1 MQQRR
6 DYCGII
12 TLMSNETI
20 RAWHEFVSTK
30 NSAAFSDTLD
40 DEVSFHSP
48 VVHTPQ
54 KGKKITLLYLEAA
67 HDVLSNDS
75 FQYEHELIDK
85 DFAVLEFT
93 ADIKGV
99 HINGVDM
106 IRWNETGKIVEFKV
120 MIRPLQAINM
130 IHQEMAARL
139 QRHA

>member
-1 MQQRR
+1 
-6 DYCGII
+6 
-12 TLMSNETI
+12 MSNETI

-30 NSAAFSDTLD
+30 NSAAFADALD
-40 DEVSFHSP
+40 DDVAFYSP

-54 KGKKITLLYLEAA
+54 MGKVITLLYLEAA

-75 FQYEHELIDK
+75 FRYVREVIDQ
-85 DFAVLEFT
+85 DFAMLEFT

-106 IRWNETGKIVEFKV
+106 IRWDEDCKIIEFKV
-120 MIRPLQAINM
+120 MIRPLQAIRM

-139 QRHA
+139 QKKA

>member
-1 MQQRR
+1 
-6 DYCGII
+6 
-12 TLMSNETI
+12 MSNETI

-30 NSAAFSDTLD
+30 NSAAFADTLD
-40 DEVSFHSP
+40 DDVAFYSP

-54 KGKKITLLYLEAA
+54 MGKVITLLYLEAA

-75 FQYEHELIDK
+75 FRYVREVIDQ
-85 DFAVLEFT
+85 DFAMLEFT

-106 IRWNETGKIVEFKV
+106 IRWDEDGKIIEFKV
-120 MIRPLQAINM
+120 MIRPLQAIRM

-139 QRHA
+139 QKKA